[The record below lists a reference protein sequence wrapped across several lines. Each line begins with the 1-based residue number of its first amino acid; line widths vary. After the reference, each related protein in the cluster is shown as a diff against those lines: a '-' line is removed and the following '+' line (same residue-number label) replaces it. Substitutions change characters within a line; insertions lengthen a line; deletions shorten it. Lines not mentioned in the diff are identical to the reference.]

1 MVAAG
6 LDGVLRD
13 VDDSARVPDHVASA
27 RDVQRDLAAALL
39 PRAATVALGVAATLA
54 VLAVVPIPDGP
65 ARLTLP
71 TFIED
76 VQDVTVPGR
85 DRGAGRLDPRQH
97 RQR

>member
-1 MVAAG
+1 M
-6 LDGVLRD
+6 
-13 VDDSARVPDHVASA
+13 
-27 RDVQRDLAAALL
+27 
-39 PRAATVALGVAATLA
+39 ALGVAATLA

-76 VQDVTVPGR
+76 VQDVTVPGAIVAPDGSIR
-85 DRGAGRLDPRQH
+85 DGS